1 MAIRIQ
7 DVVVPSIFD
16 PYIIEQTTFKNAF
29 VNSGVVQSVPSLSSA
44 SEGGDF
50 VNIPFWVANLSGD
63 LEVITDSTSLTPGQL
78 TASNQQGV
86 VLHRGRAWA
95 SRDLAAL
102 AAGSDPMMAIADK
115 VAAYFANQQQKEI
128 LAILSGVFGTLAS
141 GGGALATG
149 GLSYIPGTIT
159 SLAPGTIAKMRSLL
173 GDQGDK
179 LAAIAIHS
187 ASYYDLVERKLID
200 YVKTGDGLSVPA
212 STAVGGGGGTTA
224 AYGGAGSA
232 DVPFFCG
239 LRVIVDDDV
248 TKESSNYAVYGF
260 VQGAIGQGEQQ
271 AFRTETDR
279 DILAKEDAMAIDAHW
294 IYHVLGTS
302 FGGSANPTRAQ
313 LSTVGNWT
321 QVYQTKNVG
330 VVRATVT
337 ANF

>member
-1 MAIRIQ
+1 MAIRIS
-7 DVVVPSIFD
+7 DVIVPSIFD
-16 PYIIEQTTFKNAF
+16 PYIVEQTTFKNAF
-29 VNSGVVQSVPSLSSA
+29 VNSGVVQSVPSLSAA

-63 LEVITDSTSLTPGQL
+63 LEVLTDSTSLTPGQL

-115 VAAYFANQQQKEI
+115 VADYFANQQQKEI
-128 LAILSGVFGTLAS
+128 LAIMSGVFGTLAS
-141 GGGALATG
+141 SSGAALA
-149 GLSYIPGTIT
+149 GLSYIPGSIT
-159 SLAPGTIAKMRSLL
+159 SLSPGTVAKMRSLL

-179 LAAIAIHS
+179 LSALAMHS

-212 STAVGGGGGTTA
+212 STAVGGSTMA
-224 AYGGAGSA
+224 AYAGAGSA

-248 TKESSNYAVYGF
+248 TKESSNYGVYGF

-271 AFRTETDR
+271 AFNTETDR
-279 DILAKEDAMAIDAHW
+279 DILAKEDAMSIDAHW
-294 IYHVLGTS
+294 IYHVMGVS
-302 FGGSANPTRAQ
+302 FGGSANPTRTA

-321 QVYQTKNVG
+321 QVYQTKNIG